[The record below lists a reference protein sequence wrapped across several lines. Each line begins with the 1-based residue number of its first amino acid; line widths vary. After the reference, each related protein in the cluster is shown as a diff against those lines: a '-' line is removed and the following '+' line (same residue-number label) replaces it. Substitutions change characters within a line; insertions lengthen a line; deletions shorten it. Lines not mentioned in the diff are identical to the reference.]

1 MLRTDVAEA
10 LRTTIGVAIDLPDP
24 WGSELTAARLAAGDP
39 AAAHVPAHVTLLAP
53 TEVAAADLAAIDRH
67 LAAVARRHAPFTV
80 RLRGTGTFRPLTQV
94 VFVAVA
100 AGISEC
106 EQLHQAVLDT
116 AAIEATVPFPYHPHV
131 TVAHNVAPERLD
143 AAFADLAGYAA
154 TFPVDG
160 FALFEHDESGRWQPY
175 AHYRLSA
182 RRSAADQ
189 RR

>member
-1 MLRTDVAEA
+1 VLRTDVAEA

-39 AAAHVPAHVTLLAP
+39 VAAHVPAHVTLLGP
-53 TEVAAADLAAIDRH
+53 TDVDAAELPAIDRH
-67 LAAVARRHAPFTV
+67 LAAVAARHTAFTV
-80 RLRGTGTFRPLTQV
+80 RLRGTGTFRPLSQV

-106 EQLHQAVLDT
+106 ERLHQAVLGA

-143 AAFADLAGYAA
+143 AAFADLAGYEAA
-154 TFPVDG
+154 FPVDG
-160 FALFEHDESGRWQPY
+160 FALFEHDEGGRWQPY
-175 AHYRLSA
+175 AQYRLSP
-182 RRSAADQ
+182 RHSAADQ

>member
-1 MLRTDVAEA
+1 MLRTDVARE
-10 LRTTIGVAIDLPDP
+10 RTTIGVAIDLPDP

-39 AAAHVPAHVTLLAP
+39 AAAHVPAHVTLLGP
-53 TEVAAADLAAIDRH
+53 TVVAAADLPAIDRH
-67 LAAVARRHAPFTV
+67 LTGVAARHSAFEV

-106 EQLHQAVLDT
+106 ERLHEAVLGA
-116 AAIEATVPFPYHPHV
+116 AAIETSVPFPYHPHV
-131 TVAHNVAPERLD
+131 TVAHNVAPEALD
-143 AAFADLAGYAA
+143 AVFADLAGYEAVFA
-154 TFPVDG
+154 VDG
-160 FALFEHDESGRWQPY
+160 FALFEHDEGGRWRSH
-175 AHYRLSA
+175 AKYRLSP

>member
-1 MLRTDVAEA
+1 VLRTDVARV
-10 LRTTIGVAIDLPDP
+10 RTTIGVAIHLPDP

-39 AAAHVPAHVTLLAP
+39 AAAHVPAHVTLLGP
-53 TEVAAADLAAIDRH
+53 TGVDAADLPAIDRH
-67 LAAVARRHAPFTV
+67 LAGVARRHAPFTV
-80 RLRGTGTFRPLTQV
+80 RLRGTGTFRPLTEV

-106 EQLHQAVLDT
+106 EQLHQAVLGA

-143 AAFADLAGYAA
+143 DAFADLAGYEAE
-154 TFPVDG
+154 FLVDG
-160 FALFEHDESGRWQPY
+160 FALFEHDESGRWRPY
-175 AHYRLSA
+175 AQYRLSP
-182 RRSAADQ
+182 RHSAADQ

>member
-1 MLRTDVAEA
+1 MLRTDVAREQ
-10 LRTTIGVAIDLPDP
+10 TTIGVAIDLPDP

-39 AAAHVPAHVTLLAP
+39 AAAHVPAHVTLLGP
-53 TEVAAADLAAIDRH
+53 TVVAAADLPAIDRH
-67 LAAVARRHAPFTV
+67 LTEVAGRHAAFTV

-100 AGISEC
+100 AGIGEC
-106 EQLHQAVLDT
+106 ERLHEAVQAAT
-116 AAIEATVPFPYHPHV
+116 EIEAAASYPYHPHV

-143 AAFADLAGYAA
+143 AAFADLAGYEAV
-154 TFPVDG
+154 FDVDG

-175 AHYRLSA
+175 AQYRLSP
-182 RRSAADQ
+182 RRSAVDQ